1 MTYAF
6 IQDVPIDQATY
17 EKVRAGLGDEAPT
30 GLISHVVIAG
40 DNGLRYVDVWE
51 SREDWDRFH
60 IDRLQGIVDAVLAEQ
75 GVTADPS
82 RVHREEVSVIDTW
95 IAR

>member
-1 MTYAF
+1 
-6 IQDVPIDQATY
+6 
-17 EKVRAGLGDEAPT
+17 
-30 GLISHVVIAG
+30 
-40 DNGLRYVDVWE
+40 VWE